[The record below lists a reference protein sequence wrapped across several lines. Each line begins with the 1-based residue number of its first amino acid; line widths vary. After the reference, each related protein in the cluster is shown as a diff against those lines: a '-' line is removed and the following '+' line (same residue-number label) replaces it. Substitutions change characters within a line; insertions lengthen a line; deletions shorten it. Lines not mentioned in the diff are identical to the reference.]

1 MSVDLNKIAEKSK
14 RLRNIGVS
22 RDGKLST
29 RDPGNDGSKDNAD
42 ATTLE
47 TKRFFT

>member
-1 MSVDLNKIAEKSK
+1 MAVDLNKIAEKSK
-14 RLRNIGVS
+14 RLRNIGVTK
-22 RDGKLST
+22 DAKLT
-29 RDPGNDGSKDNAD
+29 TNDPRNDGSKENSD